1 MAYTYVTYPHNPT
14 YPYNPH
20 MIFIMK
26 IVYRDYMDM
35 WGSTSEYGDIIGW
48 PTFGDLMRY
57 VIGIGR
63 IWDMDMPLICHSL
76 VEVSTLPWLPS
87 LSLWDR
93 YGYGTWGAETASGKH
108 TKSYGIDKRLPIE
121 RVDLPIM
128 AFYSIA
134 MLVIRGIQ
142 RVTVKIRITVYTT
155 DKFLI
160 LPSGYLT

>member
-1 MAYTYVTYPHNPT
+1 
-14 YPYNPH
+14 

-48 PTFGDLMRY
+48 PTFGDLMRF